1 MKKLFVC
8 AMALAAFVSCS
19 KDDVQGPALDSAN
32 KTVEIV
38 VKNGALATRAG
49 EAGITTPADGKHGD
63 QVASANA
70 EQLDV
75 LFANASGEILKVLP
89 LSGTPTTDDTHSNNT
104 ITGEY
109 VVGEKVADTPL

>member
-19 KDDVQGPALDSAN
+19 KDEIQGPALDSKN

-49 EAGITTPADGKHGD
+49 EAGITTPADGEDGD
-63 QVASANA
+63 QVASATA
-70 EQLDV
+70 DQLDV
-75 LFANASGEILKVLP
+75 LFANASGDILKVLP
-89 LSGTPTTDDTHSNNT
+89 LSGSTTTNDKHEN
-104 ITGEY
+104 ITGVTQGSY
-109 VVGEKVADTPL
+109 G